1 MNDEL
6 TLKQKELDSAK
17 KEKDQLEAQLSDLKQ
32 SVNIKLS
39 AADDL
44 QKILN
49 QSRIQYRD
57 IYSENEKLK
66 NEND

>member
-1 MNDEL
+1 M
-6 TLKQKELDSAK
+6 ELDAATK
-17 KEKDQLEAQLSDLKQ
+17 GRDQLEAQLADLKQ

-39 AADDL
+39 AVDDL
-44 QKILN
+44 QRILN

-66 NEND
+66 NENDQARF